1 MMIYLNIIAIIT
13 LAAIEG
19 RPLLRDRKW
28 AELAAFSVL
37 LLLATAIIV
46 MDSLSKEPF
55 RISMIVDLIFRPY
68 TSMVK
73 KLLTGS

>member
-1 MMIYLNIIAIIT
+1 MMIYLNIIAIIA

-28 AELAAFSVL
+28 AELAVFSVL
-37 LLLATAIIV
+37 LLIATAVII
-46 MDSLSKEPF
+46 MDSVSKEPF
-55 RISMIVDLIFRPY
+55 RVSMVVDLIFRPY